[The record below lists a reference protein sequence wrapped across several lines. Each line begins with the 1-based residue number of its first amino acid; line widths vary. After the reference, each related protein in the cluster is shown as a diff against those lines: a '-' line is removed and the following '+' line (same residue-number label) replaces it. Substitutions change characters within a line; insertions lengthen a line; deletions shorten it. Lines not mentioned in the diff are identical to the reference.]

1 MKYIVMYIIVLFIST
16 AAYAQIH
23 DEHKRIDGVSGLIGA
38 GAFLQ
43 DHPDKF
49 FSTFNG
55 NNTIDLPQLYLSEQ
69 KFLGN
74 TLRLGKNS
82 GVYFMSGIMY
92 GSQMGVLGNNWG
104 LGTREGILS

>member
-1 MKYIVMYIIVLFIST
+1 MKNILSLILVLMLPLIST
-16 AAYAQIH
+16 AQVRLP
-23 DEHKRIDGVSGLIGA
+23 EQEKRVDGLSGMVGA

-55 NNTIDLPQLYLSEQ
+55 DNTINLPQLYISEQ

-74 TLRLGKNS
+74 TLRLGRNS
-82 GVYFMSGIMY
+82 GFYFIQIRSRR
-92 GSQMGVLGNNWG
+92 LC
-104 LGTREGILS
+104 